1 MTRLTNAL
9 KNVIIK
15 NAFNAANITSER
27 ETIRLREEKWTENV
41 RLRSICTKK
50 TSNVKTIQLM
60 EKAFK
65 DYKELIKPFKTNTV
79 HKGIFVGQRRV
90 CVNITGKR
98 VIAYFRDTTAPYS
111 PTIRHSGP
119 EVILLCND
127 PLTKEWVK
135 TQELIEKVEFKATT
149 LHRKLSTLF
158 QGVTTVNALI
168 KLWPEV
174 KELLPKDISKPKT
187 TAIAINTKDLNSL
200 CNLIGKS

>member
-9 KNVIIK
+9 KDVIIQ
-15 NAFNAANITSER
+15 NALNAANITSGR

-50 TSNVKTIQLM
+50 TSNIKTTQLI
-60 EKAFK
+60 EKTLK
-65 DYKELIKPFKTNTV
+65 EYEELIKSFSTSAV
-79 HKGIFVGQRRV
+79 HEEIFVNQRRV
-90 CVNITGKR
+90 YVNVAGKR
-98 VIAYFRDTTAPYS
+98 VIAYFRDTTAPY
-111 PTIRHSGP
+111 TRITKYSGY
-119 EVILLCND
+119 EVVLLEND
-127 PLTKEWVK
+127 PLTKEWTA
-135 TQELIEKVEFKATT
+135 TQKIIEEVELKARN
-149 LHRKLSTLF
+149 LKYKLNTLF

-174 KELLPKDISKPKT
+174 KELLPKDLSKPKT